1 MVMTRNQKKNQINIP
16 PSNSSK
22 NPTKHSYR
30 TRSNSNVNDECIS
43 TNPEETSN
51 QVDNLFSKNDK
62 TLYDKKDKNDKKDE
76 INSNEN
82 LDEISPLKNNKKS
95 NKNTVNKKFVKPSMT
110 NLNGKSSMMQFSMP
124 VSMMFF
130 NVSKKSK
137 NNNKHNKNNKDEYDE
152 DECGINCDGCE
163 LCDDNYES
171 NIDNGHDLD
180 CDCDEC
186 EEDYD
191 EDDYDEDEDEDDEDE
206 MDEFFDYMDKIK
218 ILKNKIPNM
227 KISDEL
233 KDKFTQILKSSNLDD
248 KRLEWFDTLT
258 KIPFGE
264 FSKYNVDINDIE
276 LTKEYIKNVF
286 NNLDNSVWGMHEVK
300 EEILNYVAQCIT
312 QPESKPRVLALC
324 GQPGIGKTKIVRDGI
339 SKSLDRPMRCFSM
352 GGIKDSS
359 TFFGFDYTYVGSKYG
374 SIVQALID
382 CKTMNPVLFFDE
394 LDKISDTKE
403 GQDIENFLIHLTDPV
418 QNYDFNDKYF
428 NGIPIDISKSLLIFS
443 FNEMENISPILRDR
457 LHIINIPNPS
467 VKDKINIAS
476 KFFLKEFKNNFKL
489 NEEEVVFDNDVLKHI
504 IERYTGEE
512 SGVRKLRRCIETIC
526 MKINTSKLLGEC
538 VKELKLSTSKINI
551 TLPIK
556 LTKEHI
562 DTLLYVK
569 DHKNDKIP
577 FMYT

>member
-1 MVMTRNQKKNQINIP
+1 MVMTRNQKKNQGNLP
-16 PSNSSK
+16 PSTPSK
-22 NPTKHSYR
+22 NSTTHSYR
-30 TRSNSNVNDECIS
+30 TRSNSNIDDEHVS
-43 TNPEETSN
+43 TNSEENIN
-51 QVDNLFSKNDK
+51 QSQKISL
-62 TLYDKKDKNDKKDE
+62 KKDKKTSADK
-76 INSNEN
+76 NE
-82 LDEISPLKNNKKS
+82 EISNSSENIEIAPLKNNKKS
-95 NKNTVNKKFVKPSMT
+95 NKSNKKIVKPQT
-110 NLNGKSSMMQFSMP
+110 NLSGKSSMMQFAMP
-124 VSMMFF
+124 INMMFF
-130 NVSKKSK
+130 NVAKKSK
-137 NNNKHNKNNKDEYDE
+137 NKNYKNNKEEEDDDE
-152 DECGINCDGCE
+152 DEDESECGINCDGCE
-163 LCDDNYES
+163 LCDDNYEN

-191 EDDYDEDEDEDDEDE
+191 EDEDDE

-218 ILKNKIPNM
+218 ILKNKIPDM
-227 KISDEL
+227 KINDEL
-233 KDKFTQILKSSNLDD
+233 KDKFIQMLKSSNLDD

-264 FSKYNVDINDIE
+264 YSKYNVDTNDIE

-286 NNLDNSVWGMHEVK
+286 NNLDNSVWGMHDVK

-403 GQDIENFLIHLTDPV
+403 GQDIENFLIHLTDPI

-443 FNEMENISPILRDR
+443 FNDMENISPILRDR

-476 KFFLKEFKNNFKL
+476 KFFVKEFKNNFKL

-504 IERYTGEE
+504 IERYTTEE

-551 TLPIK
+551 NLPIK

>member
-1 MVMTRNQKKNQINIP
+1 MVMTRNQKKNQGTLP
-16 PSNSSK
+16 PSTPCK
-22 NPTKHSYR
+22 
-30 TRSNSNVNDECIS
+30 NSNVVDEHVS
-43 TNPEETSN
+43 TNLEENIN
-51 QVDNLFSKNDK
+51 QSQKISLKNE
-62 TLYDKKDKNDKKDE
+62 KNSTNKNEE
-76 INSNEN
+76 IT
-82 LDEISPLKNNKKS
+82 PLNNNKKS
-95 NKNTVNKKFVKPSMT
+95 KNSNKKIVKQTT
-110 NLNGKSSMMQFSMP
+110 NSSGKSSMMQIAMP

-130 NVSKKSK
+130 NVSKKLK
-137 NNNKHNKNNKDEYDE
+137 NKNDYKNNKKNDE
-152 DECGINCDGCE
+152 DEDEDDDEDEDEDDDEDDENECGINCDGCE
-163 LCDDNYES
+163 LCDDNY
-171 NIDNGHDLD
+171 DNEHDLD

-191 EDDYDEDEDEDDEDE
+191 EDDE

-218 ILKNKIPNM
+218 ILKNKIPDM
-227 KISDEL
+227 KINNEL
-233 KDKFTQILKSSNLDD
+233 KDKFMQMLKSSNLDD

-264 FSKYNVDINDIE
+264 YSKYNVDINDFE

-286 NNLDNSVWGMHEVK
+286 NNLDNSVWGMYDVK

-374 SIVQALID
+374 SIIQALID

-394 LDKISDTKE
+394 LDKISSTKE

-443 FNEMENISPILRDR
+443 FNDMENISPILRDR

-476 KFFLKEFKNNFKL
+476 KFFVKEFKNNFKL
-489 NEEEVVFDNDVLKHI
+489 NEEEVIFDNDVLKYI
-504 IERYTGEE
+504 IERHTNEE

-556 LTKEHI
+556 LTREHI

>member
-1 MVMTRNQKKNQINIP
+1 MVMTRNQKKNQGILP
-16 PSNSSK
+16 PSTPSK
-22 NPTKHSYR
+22 NSTTHSYR
-30 TRSNSNVNDECIS
+30 TRSNSNIDDEYVSNNSEENINQSQKIS
-43 TNPEETSN
+43 
-51 QVDNLFSKNDK
+51 L
-62 TLYDKKDKNDKKDE
+62 KKDKKTSTDK
-76 INSNEN
+76 NE
-82 LDEISPLKNNKKS
+82 EISNSSENIEITQLKNNKKS
-95 NKNTVNKKFVKPSMT
+95 NKKIVKPQT
-110 NLNGKSSMMQFSMP
+110 NLSGKSSMMQFAMP
-124 VSMMFF
+124 INMMFF
-130 NVSKKSK
+130 NVAKKSK
-137 NNNKHNKNNKDEYDE
+137 NKNNYKNNKEEEKEDDDDEN
-152 DECGINCDGCE
+152 ECGINCDGCE
-163 LCDDNYES
+163 LCDDNYEN
-171 NIDNGHDLD
+171 NIDDEHDLD

-191 EDDYDEDEDEDDEDE
+191 EDDE

-218 ILKNKIPNM
+218 ILKNKIPDM
-227 KISDEL
+227 KINDEL
-233 KDKFTQILKSSNLDD
+233 KDKFIQMLKSSNLDD

-264 FSKYNVDINDIE
+264 YSKYNVDTNDIE
-276 LTKEYIKNVF
+276 LTKEYIKNIF
-286 NNLDNSVWGMHEVK
+286 NNLDNSVWGMHDVK

-403 GQDIENFLIHLTDPV
+403 GQDIESFLIHLTDPV
-418 QNYDFNDKYF
+418 QNYDLNDKYF

-443 FNEMENISPILRDR
+443 FNDMENISPILRDR

-476 KFFLKEFKNNFKL
+476 KFFVKEFKNNFKL
-489 NEEEVVFDNDVLKHI
+489 NEEEVVFDNDILKHI
-504 IERYTGEE
+504 IERYTTEE

-551 TLPIK
+551 NLPIK

>member
-1 MVMTRNQKKNQINIP
+1 MTRNQKKNQGILP
-16 PSNSSK
+16 PSTPSK
-22 NPTKHSYR
+22 NSITHSYR
-30 TRSNSNVNDECIS
+30 TRSNSNIDEEHVS
-43 TNPEETSN
+43 TNSEENIN
-51 QVDNLFSKNDK
+51 QSQKISL
-62 TLYDKKDKNDKKDE
+62 KKDKKTSTDK
-76 INSNEN
+76 NE
-82 LDEISPLKNNKKS
+82 EISNSSENIEITPLKNNKKS
-95 NKNTVNKKFVKPSMT
+95 NKKIVKPQT
-110 NLNGKSSMMQFSMP
+110 NLSGKSSMMQFAMP
-124 VSMMFF
+124 ISMMFF
-130 NVSKKSK
+130 NVAKKSK
-137 NNNKHNKNNKDEYDE
+137 NKNDYKNNKEEDDDDDDDE
-152 DECGINCDGCE
+152 DDENECGINCDGCE
-163 LCDDNYES
+163 LCDDNYEN
-171 NIDNGHDLD
+171 NIDNEHDLD

-191 EDDYDEDEDEDDEDE
+191 EDDE

-218 ILKNKIPNM
+218 ILKNKIPDM
-227 KISDEL
+227 KINDEL
-233 KDKFTQILKSSNLDD
+233 KDKFIQMLKSSNLDD

-264 FSKYNVDINDIE
+264 YSKYNVDTNDIE

-286 NNLDNSVWGMHEVK
+286 NNLDNSVWGMHDVK

-374 SIVQALID
+374 SIVQSLID

-403 GQDIENFLIHLTDPV
+403 GQDIESFLIHLTDPI

-443 FNEMENISPILRDR
+443 FNDMENISPILRDR

-476 KFFLKEFKNNFKL
+476 KFFQKEFKNNFKL

-504 IERYTGEE
+504 IERYTSEE